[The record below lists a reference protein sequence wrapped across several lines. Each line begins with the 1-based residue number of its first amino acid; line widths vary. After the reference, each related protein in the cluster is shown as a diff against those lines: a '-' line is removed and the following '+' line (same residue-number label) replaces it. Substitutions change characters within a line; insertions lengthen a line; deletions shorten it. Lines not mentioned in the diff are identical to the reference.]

1 MKQFKKA
8 ISVLVT
14 LCLVISLMSVTA
26 FAAEYDDT
34 EGHWAETYIDKW
46 SDYGVVQGMGDGTFQ
61 PNGPVTRAQAAQV
74 FANLLGLTATVSD
87 ISAIFRDVPADAWFA
102 DAIAKCY
109 AAGIMLGNGD
119 GTMTPNELLT
129 REQFFTM
136 FARAIAITQGTPS
149 AEAKEDM
156 ADKGYKDAD
165 KVSDYAADSVKSL
178 IDLGW
183 VNGITLDT
191 LAPQDTINRASV
203 MKVLGTAISTY
214 VGPDQDVTEVKA
226 EGDGITLI
234 ANPNV
239 EVVSG
244 KADFV
249 VVAAGAEDI
258 ELQVAEGA
266 EIEQLNV
273 TAPGA
278 VISGEGDVDKVVA
291 TTLDVTVK
299 TADTAY
305 ELTEQSSKDG
315 TTSATTIVGKTDE
328 NGKGT
333 GETKTETTV
342 KETAGPSDA
351 TTEKTSALTK
361 TDADGK
367 VIEQTN
373 STSKVVEAT
382 AADGSKT
389 TTTSSTKSTTDADG
403 KTTQQTINATVN
415 EAVAADGTKTTTTE
429 ATVSTTDAAGKTSKT
444 TTEAKVSEST
454 AADGTVTT
462 TSEVTKSTTAAGKT
476 AKETTTSTV
485 TAAADGTVTT
495 KTTVDKVAADGT
507 KTKTEVTETAKT
519 TANEDGSVT
528 VTTTTEA
535 KDADGKTTKT
545 EVTATATA
553 NADGSVTTETTTKV
567 TGADGKTTTTE
578 VTATAVENADGTVT
592 TETTTKVT
600 DADGK
605 VTETTETETALA
617 EVNTVSESAGVDITE
632 AVDVGTVSGTG
643 TVIPVVTEHT
653 HSFGEL
659 GWYERSTDNGT
670 VLSFGRMCSCGT
682 LSLESGA
689 WELEE
694 DWEISRPL
702 YIAAGQTIE
711 LNLNGY
717 NIIANG
723 MDAIYNLGTLTLT
736 SDGFSLPTFT
746 TDANGNLNFDASAMN
761 GYVIVNNG
769 SAEKMASNCNGV
781 MSSGTLT
788 MEAVGVAV
796 ADTYGNAFVSAGDG
810 VATIKNSALIN
821 TGLGNAVYA
830 NSGAVTL
837 DTGTVAWGSTYGYAV
852 FAYNASTVNVKGG
865 SYYSTAGYPFCICG
879 GTLEIEDVREAMGFG
894 GQIYWLAGT
903 LDNQTADEFDVT
915 VALELADDE
924 DIEAEKWSSQI
935 YVSKGWVPG
944 EAGYYE
950 IDVREYP
957 DFVDVDKL
965 MYETDTTITYGG
977 VELPGTYGELTTLIP
992 YAVAS

>member
-74 FANLLGLTATVSD
+74 FANLLGLTATVSN
-87 ISAIFRDVPADAWFA
+87 ISEIFRDVPADAWFA

-214 VGPDQDVTEVKA
+214 VGPNQDVTEVKA

-239 EVVSG
+239 ESVSG
-244 KADFV
+244 KADVV
-249 VVAAGAEDI
+249 VVAAGAKDI

-266 EIEQLNV
+266 EIQQLNV
-273 TAPGA
+273 TADGA

-328 NGKGT
+328 DGKGT

-342 KETAGPSDA
+342 KESGNTV
-351 TTEKTSALTK
+351 EKSSTLTK
-361 TDADGK
+361 TDAEGAVTEK
-367 VIEQTN
+367 TE
-373 STSKVVEAT
+373 STSKVTETT

-389 TTTSSTKSTTDADG
+389 TATTTSKSTTVDG
-403 KTTQQTINATVN
+403 KTTKQSTTATVK
-415 EAVAADGTKTTTTE
+415 ESVAADGTKTTTTD
-429 ATVSTTDAAGKTSKT
+429 ATVTKTDADGKTSTTTTAAKVTETAAEDGSATKTTEVTKT
-444 TTEAKVSEST
+444 TTA
-454 AADGTVTT
+454 G
-462 TSEVTKSTTAAGKT
+462 GKT
-476 AKETTTSTV
+476 ASETTKTEV
-485 TAAADGTVTT
+485 TAAADGSTT
-495 KTTVDKVAADGT
+495 SKTEVEKTAADGT

-519 TANEDGSVT
+519 TENADGSVT

-545 EVTATATA
+545 EVTATATE

-578 VTATAVENADGTVT
+578 VTATAVQNPDGTVT
-592 TETTTKVT
+592 TETTTTET
-600 DADGK
+600 DASGK
-605 VTETTETETALA
+605 VTQTTTTETALA

-632 AVDVGTVSGTG
+632 AVDVGSASTTPTVP
-643 TVIPVVTEHT
+643 VITEHV
-653 HSFGEL
+653 HSYGEL
-659 GWYERSTDNGT
+659 GWYSATENGVQVMKYGRKCECGTILLENGT
-670 VLSFGRMCSCGT
+670 ST
-682 LSLESGA
+682 LTENMQ
-689 WELEE
+689 
-694 DWEISRPL
+694 ITRPL
-702 YIAAGQTIE
+702 YVGEGQTIV
-711 LNLNGY
+711 LDLNGY
-717 NIIANG
+717 NLIADGSFGVFNYGDLTIKSNGFVYPELVDGDGKVIFNSENAKGSIIVSGGEDLAGVVNE
-723 MDAIYNLGTLTLT
+723 GTLKIEACAIAVCDEHG
-736 SDGFSLPTFT
+736 SAVVNRKGT
-746 TDANGNLNFDASAMN
+746 TDVEN
-761 GYVIVNNG
+761 
-769 SAEKMASNCNGV
+769 
-781 MSSGTLT
+781 
-788 MEAVGVAV
+788 AVLL
-796 ADTYGNAFVSAGDG
+796 S
-810 VATIKNSALIN
+810 
-821 TGLGNAVYA
+821 TGLGNCVYNIA
-830 NSGAVTL
+830 GTTNLKS
-837 DTGTVAWGSTYGYAV
+837 GTVALSATYG
-852 FAYNASTVNVKGG
+852 FAALSLGGEINVEGG
-865 SYYSTAGYPFCICG
+865 SYYSVVGFPFCILEDGTLNLKVRTVTDRGGDAALAEADGGAGEIYWLG
-879 GTLEIEDVREAMGFG
+879 GTL
-894 GQIYWLAGT
+894 T
-903 LDNQTADEFDVT
+903 TADGQLESDLST
-915 VALELADDE
+915 VL
-924 DIEAEKWSSQI
+924 
-935 YVSKGWVPG
+935 
-944 EAGYYE
+944 YYE
-950 IDVREYP
+950 SDTINGY
-957 DFVDVDKL
+957 
-965 MYETDTTITYGG
+965 TDSF
-977 VELPGTYGELTTLIP
+977 
-992 YAVAS
+992 AA

>member
-74 FANLLGLTATVSD
+74 FANLLGLTATVSN
-87 ISAIFRDVPADAWFA
+87 ISEIFRDVPADAWFA

-156 ADKGYKDAD
+156 AEKGYKDAAD
-165 KVSDYAADSVKSL
+165 VSDYAADSVKSL

-389 TTTSSTKSTTDADG
+389 TTTTSTKSTTDADG
-403 KTTQQTINATVN
+403 KTTKQTINATVN

-444 TTEAKVSEST
+444 TTAAKVTET
-454 AADGTVTT
+454 AAEDGSATKTT
-462 TSEVTKSTTAAGKT
+462 EVTKTTTAGGKT
-476 AKETTTSTV
+476 ASETTKTEV
-485 TAAADGTVTT
+485 TAAADGSTT
-495 KTTVDKVAADGT
+495 SKTEVEKTAADGT

-632 AVDVGTVSGTG
+632 EVDVGSASTTPTPTVP
-643 TVIPVVTEHT
+643 VITEHV
-653 HSFGEL
+653 HNYGNL
-659 GWYERSTDNGT
+659 GWYETTENGIQ
-670 VLSFGRMCSCGT
+670 VMKYGRKCECGNI
-682 LSLESGA
+682 LLESGTSV
-689 WELEE
+689 LTGNMT
-694 DWEISRPL
+694 IIHPL
-702 YIAAGQTIE
+702 YVCEGQTIV
-711 LNLNGY
+711 LDLNGY
-717 NIIANG
+717 NVIADGSFGVFNYGDLTIKSNGFVYPALLDNAGQVVFNADDAKGSIIVSGGEDLAGVVNE
-723 MDAIYNLGTLTLT
+723 GTLKIEACAIAVCDLHG
-736 SDGFSLPTFT
+736 SAVVNRKGT
-746 TDANGNLNFDASAMN
+746 TDVEN
-761 GYVIVNNG
+761 
-769 SAEKMASNCNGV
+769 
-781 MSSGTLT
+781 
-788 MEAVGVAV
+788 AVLL
-796 ADTYGNAFVSAGDG
+796 S
-810 VATIKNSALIN
+810 
-821 TGLGNAVYA
+821 TGLGNCVYNIA
-830 NSGAVTL
+830 GTTNLKS
-837 DTGTVAWGSTYGYAV
+837 GTVALSATYG
-852 FAYNASTVNVKGG
+852 FAALSLGGEINVEGG
-865 SYYSTAGYPFCICG
+865 SYYSVVGFPFCILEDGTLNLKVRTVTDRGGDAALAEADGGAGEIYWLG
-879 GTLEIEDVREAMGFG
+879 GTLTTAE
-894 GQIYWLAGT
+894 GQLESD
-903 LDNQTADEFDVT
+903 LST
-915 VALELADDE
+915 VL
-924 DIEAEKWSSQI
+924 
-935 YVSKGWVPG
+935 
-944 EAGYYE
+944 YYE
-950 IDVREYP
+950 SDTINGY
-957 DFVDVDKL
+957 
-965 MYETDTTITYGG
+965 TDSF
-977 VELPGTYGELTTLIP
+977 
-992 YAVAS
+992 AA